1 LAFGIF
7 IDTFTA
13 AIIYDYYRRSRLDSD
28 FN

>member
-13 AIIYDYYRRSRLDSD
+13 VVIYDYYRRSHHHK
-28 FN
+28 